1 MDDARYGVD
10 MAPVLAI
17 AEDDEDALE
26 MATLWLE
33 QEGFE
38 IRAARNGKELVDAL
52 KNGVRP
58 DVIVLDLMMPI
69 MSGWDVWDW
78 LRTSHLAHVPVIFW
92 TASGLGSRAV
102 GGATVIA
109 KGDADRLLKACRA
122 VLEPRP
128 AP

>member
-1 MDDARYGVD
+1 
-10 MAPVLAI
+10 MAPLLAI

-26 MATLWLE
+26 MATLWLQ
-33 QEGFE
+33 QEGFDV
-38 IRAARNGKELVDAL
+38 RGARNGREMVDAL
-52 KNGVRP
+52 ARSIENGERP

-78 LRTSHLAHVPVIFW
+78 LRDSAYADVPVIFW

-102 GGATVIA
+102 GGAVVVP
-109 KGDADRLLKACRA
+109 KGDPDRLLKACRSC
-122 VLEPRP
+122 LEQRP